1 MEYIQTHIGT
11 IVSLLLQSG
20 LLGILWK
27 MYGKYRADIE
37 ERNKKEVA
45 RDDAIRSLLRT
56 EIISINHK
64 SEEKGFIPI
73 YNLENIMD
81 MYRSYKALGGN
92 FDIPFSSQPFIFTNT
107 YCTPCFPHPSVF
119 VVTAGKRYVKI
130 AGYSDI

>member
-1 MEYIQTHIGT
+1 MEYIQIHIGT
-11 IVSLLLQSG
+11 IVGLLLQSG

-56 EIISINHK
+56 EIISINYK

-73 YNLENIMD
+73 YSLENIMD

-92 FDIPFSSQPFIFTNT
+92 GAITEIYNKVLQLPQNP
-107 YCTPCFPHPSVF
+107 PHVENR
-119 VVTAGKRYVKI
+119 GCNKCL
-130 AGYSDI
+130 